1 MKSNYSSENFMGDNI
16 LACYLRVSDEDFD
29 LRHNVLKDES
39 TSIRSKESLMAMN
52 RIPIKG
58 KTCSI

>member
-1 MKSNYSSENFMGDNI
+1 MNSNYSSENFMGDNI

-39 TSIRSKESLMAMN
+39 TR
-52 RIPIKG
+52 G
-58 KTCSI
+58 C